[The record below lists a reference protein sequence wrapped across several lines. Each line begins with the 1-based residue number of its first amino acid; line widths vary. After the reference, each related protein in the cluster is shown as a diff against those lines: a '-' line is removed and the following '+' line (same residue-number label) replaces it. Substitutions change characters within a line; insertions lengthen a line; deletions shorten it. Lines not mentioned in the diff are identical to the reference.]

1 MKRTEKWAEAA
12 IVVFVAE
19 PVAMEL
25 DEPLVEG
32 ALPALA
38 VVSVVV
44 VLKEELYPEMILWS
58 GRLHHQNKM
67 LTWYR
72 PGKNRKKRL
81 QLSSKKR
88 TPFTGS
94 SSNYIAKT
102 SIRQYSL

>member
-1 MKRTEKWAEAA
+1 VKRVEKWAEAA

-25 DEPLVEG
+25 DEPPAEG

-38 VVSVVV
+38 VVSIVV
-44 VLKEELYPEMILWS
+44 VLKEELYPEMLQWS
-58 GRLHHQNKM
+58 GLLHHQNKM

-72 PGKNRKKRL
+72 PGKKRKKRL
-81 QLSSKKR
+81 QLSSKKS
-88 TPFTGS
+88 TPFNGS